1 MDERLK
7 TNLRRQSFWQRAAY
21 MLVFAV
27 ILGFA
32 GSLAALLA
40 LFQLGAL
47 LLTGEPN
54 ARLRP
59 VADGLTRY
67 LLQLWRYQTFLT
79 ETPPFPFAEWPVSD
93 AGAREHIVLP
103 HG

>member
-7 TNLRRQSFWQRAAY
+7 TNLRRQSVWQRAAY

-54 ARLRP
+54 AHLRP
-59 VADGLTRY
+59 FADGLTRY
-67 LLQLWRYQTFLT
+67 LYQLWRYQSFLT
-79 ETPPFPFAEWPVSD
+79 ETPPFPFAEWPSAD
-93 AGAREHIVLP
+93 AGRREHIVLP
-103 HG
+103 S

>member
-47 LLTGEPN
+47 LLAGEPN

-79 ETPPFPFAEWPVSD
+79 
-93 AGAREHIVLP
+93 
-103 HG
+103 